1 MLELTRTNRP
11 LPAAIGRAVIALFM
25 VVSMRRAAAPA
36 IGAHGHRS
44 GITPFE

>member
-11 LPAAIGRAVIALFM
+11 LPAAIGRDFTAVF
-25 VVSMRRAAAPA
+25 MRRAAAPA